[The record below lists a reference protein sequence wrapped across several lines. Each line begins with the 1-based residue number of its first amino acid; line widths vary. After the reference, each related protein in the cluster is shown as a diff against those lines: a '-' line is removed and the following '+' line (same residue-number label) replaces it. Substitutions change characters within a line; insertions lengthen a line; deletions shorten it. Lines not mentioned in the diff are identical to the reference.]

1 MHPNYGSQTSDFPT
15 EHLLPFA
22 AARPVV
28 KKQSRRSSVRTTR
41 KVSVRESVYERLER
55 PRKGT
60 ELTRRGPSLQGKLSG
75 LLRLPAELITTI
87 CQHLDL
93 ETLFHVSRLN
103 KYLWRL
109 LRQTTS
115 LEYLWE
121 RARIE
126 SGLPELTAAG
136 MNVFEYANLVFGC
149 CQVRLVHRPPCC
161 AISVAD
167 VLNSYRAAVLRHP
180 RLSIF
185 CAPAIAL
192 LAPRLRELS
201 FRLIRQR
208 QPRLTASCRICNAK
222 DRFYQVS
229 FCVSMIMPASD
240 RAYLLSAEY
249 RRSVMTPRRAQ

>member
-1 MHPNYGSQTSDFPT
+1 M
-15 EHLLPFA
+15 
-22 AARPVV
+22 
-28 KKQSRRSSVRTTR
+28 
-41 KVSVRESVYERLER
+41 
-55 PRKGT
+55 
-60 ELTRRGPSLQGKLSG
+60 QGKLSG

-136 MNVFEYANLVFGC
+136 MNVFQYANLVFGC

-208 QPRLTASCRICNAK
+208 QPRLTASCRIWNDKDGPYEGLAWYNLLAPVSDSTYFSLPRNRLCLLTRHHAK
-222 DRFYQVS
+222 
-229 FCVSMIMPASD
+229 
-240 RAYLLSAEY
+240 
-249 RRSVMTPRRAQ
+249 